1 MKKTKAD
8 ALCAFTVLAMSVL
21 PLHTI
26 GATARMATETFV
38 MNKVEAVSNY
48 VDKVVD
54 DRAPVKRIAMF
65 IIPVNREPPSG
76 YPEFSTG
83 TYYYRGD
90 AVMYNGSPYRCIET
104 HTASSW
110 QSSYWT
116 PMSSSFTGFELKAS
130 TNNFSHAAST
140 EESRLQFYSQS
151 EVADKGADYG
161 NNWDKMKMYVGTGYG
176 SSWDVRAYT
185 KISNTID
192 WGYELRNVVILVD
205 ASCIV
210 KHPGDWLREDNE
222 DLMWCYLRNMND
234 DVEHEEGSTK
244 TLWHPIAPVRWF
256 SKMPNWAVQ

>member
-38 MNKVEAVSNY
+38 MNKVETVSNY

-90 AVMYNGSPYRCIET
+90 AVMYNGSPYR
-104 HTASSW
+104 
-110 QSSYWT
+110 
-116 PMSSSFTGFELKAS
+116 
-130 TNNFSHAAST
+130 
-140 EESRLQFYSQS
+140 
-151 EVADKGADYG
+151 
-161 NNWDKMKMYVGTGYG
+161 
-176 SSWDVRAYT
+176 
-185 KISNTID
+185 
-192 WGYELRNVVILVD
+192 
-205 ASCIV
+205 
-210 KHPGDWLREDNE
+210 
-222 DLMWCYLRNMND
+222 
-234 DVEHEEGSTK
+234 
-244 TLWHPIAPVRWF
+244 
-256 SKMPNWAVQ
+256 